1 VSPAAVDAV
10 PLRRALMRWYRENG
24 RHSLPWRLTRDPYAV
39 VVSEVMLQ
47 QTQVERVRPCYDA
60 WLERWPTVQCLAEAS
75 PADVI
80 RAWSGLGYNRRALN
94 LHRLAIEVAA
104 RGWPAPLT
112 ERGLRGLP
120 GIGPYTASA
129 LLSFAHDERVAVL
142 DTNIARVVARVV
154 LGVGTWRLVPGRGL
168 ATAAGDLLPRRGVR
182 DHNLALM
189 DLGAQVCTARAPQ
202 CGACPL
208 ARMCAWRMAGAPR
221 DLTDPASAVVRFE
234 ESARF
239 ARGRIVEALR
249 GGPATDDE
257 LRALLP
263 PEHRPRMAQYLR
275 ALARDGLAVGGD
287 DGWWSLPGITAG

>member
-1 VSPAAVDAV
+1 MNPPAVDAA
-10 PLRRALMRWYRENG
+10 PLRKLLMRWYRAKG
-24 RHSLPWRLTRDPYAV
+24 RHGLPWRLTRDPYAV

-47 QTQVERVRPCYDA
+47 QTQVERVRPYYSA
-60 WLERWPTVQCLAEAS
+60 WLERWPTVDHLAAAS

-94 LHRLAIEVAA
+94 LHRLAIEVAEHE
-104 RGWPAPLT
+104 WPAPLT
-112 ERGLRGLP
+112 AARLRGLP

-129 LLSFAHDERVAVL
+129 LLSFAHDERVAVV

-154 LGVGTWRLVPGRGL
+154 LGAGTWRLVPGREL
-168 ATAAGDLLPRRGVR
+168 AAAADGLLPRRGVR

-208 ARMCAWRMAGAPR
+208 ARMCAWRAAGAPR
-221 DLTDPASAVVRFE
+221 DLAAPASAVVRFE

-239 ARGRIVEALR
+239 ARGQIVEVLR
-249 GGPATDDE
+249 GGPCTEDE
-257 LRALLP
+257 LLTLLP
-263 PEHRPRMAQYLR
+263 PGHRRRLAQYLH
-275 ALARDGLAVGGD
+275 ALARDGLAVAGD
-287 DGWWSLPGITAG
+287 DGWWSLPGATAG